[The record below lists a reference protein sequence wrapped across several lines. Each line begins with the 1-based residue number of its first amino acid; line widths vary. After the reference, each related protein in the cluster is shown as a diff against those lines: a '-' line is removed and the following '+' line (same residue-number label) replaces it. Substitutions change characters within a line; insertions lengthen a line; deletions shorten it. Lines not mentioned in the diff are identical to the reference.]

1 MLSRS
6 YSMLAL
12 NEADTE
18 KTIDVAAG
26 DIIEIQLLENATA
39 GYRWTLETI
48 DKSVCEVIAD
58 GRHGPAKVIPGA
70 SGTHV
75 WRLKATHAGN
85 CRIEIAYRRAW
96 QRDTP
101 PTRTFKL
108 GLRVHA

>member
-1 MLSRS
+1 
-6 YSMLAL
+6 MLAL
-12 NEADTE
+12 TEADAD
-18 KTIDVAAG
+18 KTIEVAAG
-26 DIIEIQLLENATA
+26 DTVEIQLSENATT
-39 GYRWTLETI
+39 GYHWALETI

-58 GRHGPAKVIPGA
+58 ERHGPDKVILGA

-101 PTRTFKL
+101 PARTFKL
-108 GLRVHA
+108 GLRVHT